1 MKRDN
6 SLQVYYN
13 ERLGGTLAMTA
24 GCKIAFQYS
33 KSCIEKGFLISPF
46 SFPFRRKRNSC
57 SRHSSR
63 NE

>member
-33 KSCIEKGFLISPF
+33 KSCIEKGFLIESTKP
-46 SFPFRRKRNSC
+46 PAMLGRMV
-57 SRHSSR
+57 
-63 NE
+63 